1 MRISPDPEKIKAIKD
16 MPSPKSKQDL
26 WRFLEMI
33 AYLSKFIPQLSEQ
46 TYELRKL
53 VKKNSI
59 WDFPITSR
67 NQFDKLRSMFNENI
81 SLKFFDLKL
90 PKKLLVTRPNLELM
104 QLSNKNMRT
113 IGILQLSNMINL
125 CWTKLLSLRKREISC
140 FCLLKIQWIPVWQ
153 KIYHRKWS

>member
-1 MRISPDPEKIKAIKD
+1 
-16 MPSPKSKQDL
+16 
-26 WRFLEMI
+26 MI

-90 PKKLLVTRPNLELM
+90 PTKITCDSSKFGINATLKQKHENDWRPAAFKYDEPLL
-104 QLSNKNMRT
+104 NKIT
-113 IGILQLSNMINL
+113 V
-125 CWTKLLSLRKREISC
+125 
-140 FCLLKIQWIPVWQ
+140 P
-153 KIYHRKWS
+153 

>member
-1 MRISPDPEKIKAIKD
+1 MKISPDPEKIKAIKD
-16 MPSPKSKQDL
+16 MPSQKPKQDL

-59 WDFPITSR
+59 WDFPLTSR

-90 PKKLLVTRPNLELM
+90 PTKITCDSSKF
-104 QLSNKNMRT
+104 
-113 IGILQLSNMINL
+113 GINATL
-125 CWTKLLSLRKREISC
+125 
-140 FCLLKIQWIPVWQ
+140 
-153 KIYHRKWS
+153 